1 MARPAY
7 PRTYVD
13 TLTGVLHVEL
23 QDQSSAMSLHYTT
36 LSNGVRLVYDS
47 VGRLIGIDIDPLE

>member
-36 LSNGVRLVYDS
+36 LSNGVRLVY
-47 VGRLIGIDIDPLE
+47 